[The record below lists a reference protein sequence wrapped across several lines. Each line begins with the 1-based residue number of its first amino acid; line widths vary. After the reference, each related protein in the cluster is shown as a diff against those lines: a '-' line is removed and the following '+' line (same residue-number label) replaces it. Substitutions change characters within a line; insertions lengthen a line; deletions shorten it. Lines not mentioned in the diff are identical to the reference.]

1 MGLERVYAC
10 SVNGHFSE
18 VWNMKNR
25 KLICQNIIFCTMW
38 SVKEFFFCTR
48 MHEKPYI
55 YKCEDNLLYA
65 CANLFAPL
73 DVSGHIYAYHIH
85 VYNMLDDE

>member
-1 MGLERVYAC
+1 M
-10 SVNGHFSE
+10 
-18 VWNMKNR
+18 
-25 KLICQNIIFCTMW
+25 FCEWTFFG
-38 SVKEFFFCTR
+38 SVKYEKQKINMSKHYFLYNVICERIFFCTR

>member
-1 MGLERVYAC
+1 
-10 SVNGHFSE
+10 
-18 VWNMKNR
+18 
-25 KLICQNIIFCTMW
+25 
-38 SVKEFFFCTR
+38 

>member
-1 MGLERVYAC
+1 
-10 SVNGHFSE
+10 
-18 VWNMKNR
+18 
-25 KLICQNIIFCTMW
+25 MW
-38 SVKEFFFCTR
+38 SVKEYFFCTR

-65 CANLFAPL
+65 CANLFAYACANLFAPL
-73 DVSGHIYAYHIH
+73 DVSGHIYTYHIH

>member
-1 MGLERVYAC
+1 
-10 SVNGHFSE
+10 
-18 VWNMKNR
+18 
-25 KLICQNIIFCTMW
+25 
-38 SVKEFFFCTR
+38 
-48 MHEKPYI
+48 MHAKPYI
-55 YKCEDNLLYA
+55 YKCEDNLLYGCANLFAYA

>member
-1 MGLERVYAC
+1 
-10 SVNGHFSE
+10 
-18 VWNMKNR
+18 
-25 KLICQNIIFCTMW
+25 
-38 SVKEFFFCTR
+38 

-65 CANLFAPL
+65 CANLFAYACANLFAPL
-73 DVSGHIYAYHIH
+73 DVSGHIYTYHIH